1 MSINTGPT
9 FFHSVDSSSEL
20 DIEMLDI
27 NFDADSK
34 SSSSLSQRLLFTL
47 PPPSAREADMALK
60 LRTLLKTSSSMV
72 PPRFMQ

>member
-1 MSINTGPT
+1 MSRFVSMSQQLKVSHEYCTGPT

-47 PPPSAREADMALK
+47 PPSAREADMA
-60 LRTLLKTSSSMV
+60 
-72 PPRFMQ
+72 